1 MYTKYHFVVIF
12 KGPLDNWS
20 MSVPEIR
27 LQFARRLKEERRKV
41 KLTQEEVAEIIEVS
55 ARSYQMLESKNP
67 TAVKI
72 DTIEKI
78 AKAFKIRPAKLLNF

>member
-1 MYTKYHFVVIF
+1 
-12 KGPLDNWS
+12 
-20 MSVPEIR
+20 MSIPKIR
-27 LQFARRLKEERRKV
+27 LQFARRLKEERRKA
-41 KLTQEEVAEIIEVS
+41 KLTQEEVAEFIEVS
-55 ARSYQMLESKNP
+55 VRHYQVLESKQP